1 MCHIYFL
8 VVNLLHR
15 FKFSITFHLSLSPSR
30 KYLKWS
36 KSISISIIF
45 YFHPL
50 GRNCWV
56 DVCLINP
63 TLWKVTPLSLSLFLC
78 HFLSLSVFH
87 PLTLSHMSLIPQ
99 LFHSNTL
106 THTHTPIHT
115 HAHKSGFSFSLT
127 RADWHTHSRTL
138 SLAFSAYLWLSL
150 SLSRSVARSHRCLV
164 PGFGVAWKDGADA
177 SPAKKA
183 RESSVSWN

>member
-8 VVNLLHR
+8 VVNLLHS

-36 KSISISIIF
+36 KSFSISIIF

-56 DVCLINP
+56 DICLINP

-78 HFLSLSVFH
+78 HSLSLSVFR
-87 PLTLSHMSLIPQ
+87 PLTLSHMLASLILQ
-99 LFHSNTL
+99 LFHSNTR
-106 THTHTPIHT
+106 THTH
-115 HAHKSGFSFSLT
+115 KSAFSFSLT

-177 SPAKKA
+177 SRAKKA